1 MKKIIV
7 IIGLIILSN
16 KVFSQTADLTITFK
30 GVVNIKGNIE
40 VGLYNNSKSFPKVGK
55 DDISAVVPVKANE
68 ITYTVTNVP
77 LGEYAIACFHDENE
91 DGKHNTNI
99 IGIPKEG
106 YGFSNNKFGP
116 YGSSPKF
123 EDATIKL
130 DRDMAITIILT
141 QM

>member
-1 MKKIIV
+1 MKKTILTTV
-7 IIGLIILSN
+7 LIILCI

-30 GVVNIKGNIE
+30 GLENLKGNIE
-40 VGLYNNSKSFPKVGK
+40 VGLYKNSKSFPKVGK
-55 DDISAVVPVKANE
+55 DDISAVVPVKSNE
-68 ITYTVTNVP
+68 FTYTVKNVP
-77 LGEYAIACFHDENE
+77 LGEYSIACFHDENE

-123 EDATIKL
+123 EDALIKL
-130 DRDMAITIILT
+130 DSNMTITIILT